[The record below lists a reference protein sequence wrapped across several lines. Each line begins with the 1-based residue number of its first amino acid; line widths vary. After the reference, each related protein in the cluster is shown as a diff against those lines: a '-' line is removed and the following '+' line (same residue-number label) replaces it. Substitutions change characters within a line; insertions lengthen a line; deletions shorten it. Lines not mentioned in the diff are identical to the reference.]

1 MYFCSIFEN
10 LMIKNFSEPRLY
22 LKQNNEFTTYT
33 IFSKQYIQFSFMNIS
48 VLLSSF
54 IAFRHLFVNLRI
66 FNFRLPNFVR
76 YVRNFYKTRF
86 VIIRFFPIHFT
97 VTLVGLKIDFV
108 LFKTKQRFVNWI
120 EVSPSRE
127 FN

>member
-1 MYFCSIFEN
+1 
-10 LMIKNFSEPRLY
+10 MIKNFSEPRLY